1 MEREHIGGTPYW
13 VVGNSDRGYF
23 ITFGKWQMTEPEK
36 TLEEALE
43 YYERNEMN
51 IILTT
56 VIILIDD
63 KLSEKNRQ

>member
-1 MEREHIGGTPYW
+1 
-13 VVGNSDRGYF
+13 
-23 ITFGKWQMTEPEK
+23 MTEPEK